1 MKWNDLKK
9 CINGIRTGHRFTCD
23 KSFHSRYVSFI
34 HPLTNNCID
43 QTTYIL
49 SSLKKKILMTFFT
62 SYYCVLRIHLLKLL
76 FIVRR
81 FKSLSSPFHSTID
94 PIQSHIP
101 YTKFFVAHFRSKV
114 RNNIFSKL
122 PSFLPFNPLKISS
135 NRHTP
140 TLWYSNTI
148 TTNGL
153 IINNDSQN

>member
-34 HPLTNNCID
+34 HSLTNNCID

-101 YTKFFVAHFRSKV
+101 YTKFLSHTFDQKSEITSSLNF
-114 RNNIFSKL
+114 L
-122 PSFLPFNPLKISS
+122 PSFLSIPLKFPQID
-135 NRHTP
+135 
-140 TLWYSNTI
+140 TLQHCDTLTQLQLTMDI
-148 TTNGL
+148 TMDNH
-153 IINNDSQN
+153 

>member
-34 HPLTNNCID
+34 HSLTNNCID

-122 PSFLPFNPLKISS
+122 PSFLSIPLKFPQID
-135 NRHTP
+135 
-140 TLWYSNTI
+140 TLQHCDTL
-148 TTNGL
+148 TQL
-153 IINNDSQN
+153 QLMD